1 MEENFEKVAYSQCY
15 SIVNFLVEE
24 GEIVVT
30 QNFLDILEQ
39 RRDLGYQFDLNDS
52 DSIELHPDTEKI
64 LTYVFLECVATSD
77 EKNKIVNAVRTLK
90 SIITDESEEVE
101 EGSLLPIDVTR
112 LKWSDRVKLKLKKIL
127 SLGIHMK
134 NAGNANMEE
143 NLENVY
149 NK

>member
-24 GEIVVT
+24 GEIVGT